1 MKIRGIVSILMPAFN
16 ESEDIDRNLREVV
29 DTFTRFA
36 EEFEVILIDDGSG
49 DETYLYAARVSRE
62 FPDIVRVVRYDV
74 NEGKGNALV
83 VGSSY
88 VRGEYVVF
96 MDADMDLHPSQ
107 LPVFFEIMERENADV
122 VVGSKWHPKS
132 QVTYPPVRR
141 LYSLGYFALTRL
153 LFGLPLR
160 DTQTGLK
167 LFRTSLIRDVIPRVL
182 SKRFAYDVELLAV
195 AHRRGYR
202 IVDAPVRLGISAN
215 ARAPALRCGLA
226 DVPRHTRRVL
236 PPEFLTVL
244 RSAGRAAC
252 DPDAKRSAR
261 ASSRRMPGAGRRQS
275 HRGRG
280 PALSAGTADRKH
292 IVFFG
297 WRDLRDPRA
306 GGAEYYAHDLLAT
319 LARAGFRCTLFVS
332 RAKGQ
337 PDREE
342 REYYTVIRK
351 GNRVTCRFHA
361 AAWLARNRDDVD
373 CVVDELSTLPF
384 LSRLVARD
392 KTVVLVHQLAR
403 EVWWFEAPA
412 PIAAVGF
419 ALEPLMVQIYRSAP
433 AITVSKS
440 SAASLRE
447 IGLRGPIEIIENPL
461 EPPVEAASAFVRG
474 RIGFV
479 GRLTP
484 SKRVDHIVRA
494 FGMLAAR
501 WPKAEL
507 WIVGGG
513 EERTL
518 ASLRALAK
526 RLGCEDRVRFT
537 GHVPG
542 AERDAILA
550 SLDCLVMAS
559 AREGWGRVVSE
570 AARYGVP

>member
-1 MKIRGIVSILMPAFN
+1 M
-16 ESEDIDRNLREVV
+16 
-29 DTFTRFA
+29 
-36 EEFEVILIDDGSG
+36 
-49 DETYLYAARVSRE
+49 
-62 FPDIVRVVRYDV
+62 
-74 NEGKGNALV
+74 
-83 VGSSY
+83 
-88 VRGEYVVF
+88 
-96 MDADMDLHPSQ
+96 
-107 LPVFFEIMERENADV
+107 
-122 VVGSKWHPKS
+122 
-132 QVTYPPVRR
+132 
-141 LYSLGYFALTRL
+141 
-153 LFGLPLR
+153 
-160 DTQTGLK
+160 
-167 LFRTSLIRDVIPRVL
+167 
-182 SKRFAYDVELLAV
+182 
-195 AHRRGYR
+195 
-202 IVDAPVRLGISAN
+202 
-215 ARAPALRCGLA
+215 
-226 DVPRHTRRVL
+226 
-236 PPEFLTVL
+236 
-244 RSAGRAAC
+244 
-252 DPDAKRSAR
+252 
-261 ASSRRMPGAGRRQS
+261 
-275 HRGRG
+275 
-280 PALSAGTADRKH
+280 SAGTADRKH

-570 AARYGVP
+570 AARYGVPSVGYDVYGLRDAIVDGKTGLLVRDQRPEALAVAIERLLEDESLRGRLGAEAARYLGAFGYDRFESRILRYFTNLPRSEPASARALSA